1 MTIGARAAQIVI
13 WQFDYRELTTPCD
26 KPLAPRL
33 YVMDKRPKRKL
44 ERDLK
49 RYRALLKL
57 TTDERALAVRKQLIS
72 ETVDRLNDQ

>member
-57 TTDERALAVRKQLIS
+57 TTDERALAVLKQLIS
-72 ETVDRLNDQ
+72 ETVDRLND